1 MNTQK
6 AKSWLKGGMGG
17 VLSHVQG
24 NTCDLEHRLRVHS
37 LSRAAHP
44 RAGELRSAP
53 SGPDDWGRVAGKRA
67 LAPLG
72 GARSQ
77 GHNTGLRAPRLAP
90 RCRVRTR
97 FPLNCS
103 FRHVRATV
111 VRSRCKKVSA
121 ARSPSQLALSQLG
134 TDTRDRCAA
143 ARVGTFK
150 KQKEATVPAVTATLA
165 PDVRVTV
172 RKELLRRVD
181 FAIFWFTTLSILVGA
196 ALLFEKGLATPARR
210 SRLSSAWV
218 LLHGA
223 SSASPSEMG
232 LQRLPAVVHRKG
244 SAPKRQ
250 SNRRDLLFIP
260 FRPACFSLPD

>member
-1 MNTQK
+1 MNVGLTPAVPFVK
-6 AKSWLKGGMGG
+6 LKRETRSVSLACSSMLTIRAPLLYLRPPGRQHKPPHC
-17 VLSHVQG
+17 SVQSTRT
-24 NTCDLEHRLRVHS
+24 NEKFSPSIYPCMHYTWECS
-37 LSRAAHP
+37 LPVISRTS

-172 RKELLRRVD
+172 RKELRRRVD
-181 FAIFWFTTLSILVGA
+181 FA
-196 ALLFEKGLATPARR
+196 
-210 SRLSSAWV
+210 LSSKK
-218 LLHGA
+218 
-223 SSASPSEMG
+223 
-232 LQRLPAVVHRKG
+232 RK
-244 SAPKRQ
+244 
-250 SNRRDLLFIP
+250 
-260 FRPACFSLPD
+260 